1 MKTTIL
7 AATIVAILAAP
18 AFAGTGNGDPNTG
31 NPHNQ
36 TGSSDSVCFQNA
48 SANLWCGTG
57 ATIPV
62 SDVYG
67 NPSGETTAIG
77 VGSYAAGSQTTAV
90 GYGAIS
96 YYASTTIGA
105 IATAYGTNS
114 DHPTSD
120 YVGFGFAGGNASQAN
135 GYASTAIAG
144 YMAIANGYASTAIG
158 LHSVTGT
165 ANAPGGN
172 GDIAIGSR
180 ASTMVASGAQTSGN
194 IAIGSSDGTVAG
206 GGPMGLAT
214 TTGATSAT
222 GGNAIAFGT
231 GAVASGKQAV
241 SIGSDTSAPG
251 WYDVVLGSGSKTT
264 GNYGGTAV
272 GGSDASQGKNNIAG
286 QFGSSFGFAAQAKG
300 VGDVAL
306 GAYANTGDVN
316 PAGATNDGANS
327 YRTAVGYKSK
337 ATGEASVALGSFNSA
352 SGIGSVV
359 LGYGSTDNGQA
370 MVVSVGGNGLTRR
383 ITNVTA
389 GVNDTD
395 AANVGQIN
403 SAVGGVS
410 TQITNLGNTLN
421 QSITNI
427 GNTVTNN
434 TTNIGQL
441 QTDALQWNYA
451 IGAYDASH
459 GTGSAQT
466 ITNVKAGVNDTDAV
480 NMSQLNATNTQVS
493 TNTTNIAQNTSDIS
507 TLNTTVGSQ
516 GTSITNLQADA
527 LQWNAAQGAY
537 DASHGS
543 ESPQRIGNV
552 ADGSAQHDAV
562 NYGQLQA
569 VQQQAQYA
577 GQGWNF
583 SLNGGEAQHI
593 APGATI
599 GLSSGKNV
607 ELTQDG
613 NTITVATSKDLTG
626 DSFTAGNAVFNG
638 DGVSYKGTSVSLG
651 ENGLNNGGNV
661 ISNVAAGVA
670 ATDAVNKGQMD
681 SAITAVNT
689 SITNVSNTVTG
700 LTNTVNQQGQQITN
714 LGSTVTNLGNSVTAI
729 GNTVTK
735 QGDQIDNLTTATASN
750 TAAIAGNTVQIQALV
765 NGQAGVC
772 TVSAQGGLACSIP
785 GKTAATAN
793 GDGALASGNN
803 AVANGTGAIATGT
816 NAVAKTA
823 GSVAIGAGAQANGD
837 PTVAVGNNAV
847 ANGNN
852 SVALGANST
861 ANGNNSVAL
870 GAGSVASRDN
880 SVDVG
885 GRQITS
891 VAAGTQATDATN
903 LGQVQSMVNGAN
915 AYADQVGHATLQQAN
930 KYAARGVASAM
941 AVPTMPQLN
950 PGQKW
955 VGAAG
960 ASYDGSSAMGIGFG
974 YQVTEQFNL
983 TGGFS
988 KAVGSSDNT
997 GSHIAFKVQAGYAW

>member
-7 AATIVAILAAP
+7 AAALFSILTASAY
-18 AFAGTGNGDPNTG
+18 AGAGGTGNGDPNNG

-36 TGSSDSVCFQNA
+36 TGSSDSVCFQNG

-57 ATIPV
+57 ATIPLT
-62 SDVYG
+62 DTYG
-67 NPSGETTAIG
+67 NPSGEVTAIG
-77 VGSYAAGSQTTAV
+77 VNSYAAGSQTTAI
-90 GYGAIS
+90 GYGATS

-114 DHPTSD
+114 DHPSSD

-206 GGPMGLAT
+206 GGPSGIAT
-214 TTGATSAT
+214 TNGVTSAT

-231 GAVASGKQAV
+231 GAQAGGKQAI
-241 SIGSDTSAPG
+241 SIGSDTNAPG
-251 WYDVVLGSGSKTT
+251 WYDVVLGSGSQTT

-272 GGSDASQGKNNIAG
+272 GGSDASQGKLNIAG

-300 VGDVAL
+300 VGDVAI
-306 GAYANTGDVN
+306 GSYANTGDVN
-316 PAGATNDGANS
+316 PAGATSDSMNS

-337 ATGEASVALGSFNSA
+337 ATGEASVAVGAFNSA
-352 SGIGSVV
+352 TGVGSVV

-370 MVVSVGGNGLTRR
+370 FTVSVGGNGLTRS

-395 AANVGQIN
+395 AANVGQLN

-427 GNTVTNN
+427 GNTVVNN

-441 QTDALQWNYA
+441 QTDALQWNYSLN
-451 IGAYDASH
+451 GYDASH

-480 NMSQLNATNTQVS
+480 NMSQLNATNSQVE
-493 TNTTNIAQNTSDIS
+493 TNTSAISQNTSDIS
-507 TLNTTVGSQ
+507 TLNTTVAGQ

-527 LQWNAAQGAY
+527 LQWNAQIGAY

-543 ESPQRIGNV
+543 ESPQRISNV
-552 ADGSAQHDAV
+552 ADGTAAHDAV
-562 NYGQLQA
+562 NYGQLSA

-583 SLNGGEAQHI
+583 RLNGGEAQNV
-593 APGATI
+593 APGATVGVQQGQNI
-599 GLSSGKNV
+599 

-613 NTITVATSKDLTG
+613 STVTVATSKNLVG

-638 DGVSYKGTSVSLG
+638 NGYSYTGTTVTLG

-661 ISNVAAGVA
+661 LSGVAAGVA
-670 ATDAVNKGQMD
+670 STDAVNKGQMD

-700 LTNTVNQQGQQITN
+700 LTTTVNQQGQQITN
-714 LGSTVTNLGNSVTAI
+714 LGNTVTNLGTSVTAI
-729 GNTVTK
+729 GNTVTQ
-735 QGDQIDNLTTATASN
+735 QGNQIDNLTTATASN

-785 GKTAATAN
+785 GKTAAQAN
-793 GDGALASGNN
+793 GDSALASGNG
-803 AVANGTGAIATGT
+803 AVASGKDSIAQGT

-823 GSVAIGAGAQANGD
+823 GSVAIGQGAQANGD
-837 PTVAVGNNAV
+837 PTVAIGAGAI
-847 ANGNN
+847 ANG
-852 SVALGANST
+852 A
-861 ANGNNSVAL
+861 NSVAL

-903 LGQVQSMVNGAN
+903 LGQVQSMVQGAN

-941 AVPTMPQLN
+941 AVPTMPMLN

-974 YQVTEQFNL
+974 YQIDESFNV

-988 KAVGSSDNT
+988 KAVGSNDGT